1 MKKGFPA
8 LSAFCRVCL
17 CTALTGLIAG
27 CTLTKHIALDSLSD
41 SLAGADK
48 RGRAAKIK
56 RAENSLMP
64 VLTGEEDAVLMGD
77 FFPTVL
83 KLYEIIA
90 AQNPR
95 HQGLSV
101 MTGSLYVMYANA
113 FVQAPAER
121 LDASQYDLQAEEQ
134 KRAKLHYLRGASYA
148 LRALELRYSGLSAAL
163 DEGNLEDTL
172 QFVERFKKSD
182 VPAAYW
188 AGAGRLG
195 AFSADPLDMERLKT
209 LPCTAALLERA
220 AVLDPDYNE
229 GAIWDILTAFYAL
242 APAEFGGNIER
253 AEFTSAESFRAS
265 KGKSPSPYITYA
277 TSFCVPNQDAE
288 GFKENLKKALA
299 FDIESDPANR
309 LALVIAQKKAAWLL
323 AHGDDF
329 FIEWE

>member
-1 MKKGFPA
+1 MKKSFSA
-8 LSAFCRVCL
+8 LSTFCTFCF
-17 CTALTGLIAG
+17 CAALILTFAG
-27 CTLTKHIALDSLSD
+27 CTLTKHIALDTLSD

-48 RGRAAKIK
+48 KGRAAKIK
-56 RAENSLMP
+56 RTENSFMP
-64 VLTGEEDAVLMGD
+64 VLTGEKDDVLMGD
-77 FFPTVL
+77 FFPVVL
-83 KLYEIIA
+83 KLYEIVS

-148 LRALELRYSGLSAAL
+148 LRALELRYPGLSAAL
-163 DEGNLEDTL
+163 ASGNLENTL
-172 QFVERFKKSD
+172 RFVERFKNSD

-188 AGAGRLG
+188 AGAGYLG
-195 AFSADPLDMERLKT
+195 AFSADPLDTERLKT
-209 LPCTAALLERA
+209 LPCTIALLEKA
-220 AVLDPDYNE
+220 AALAPDYNG
-229 GAIWDILTAFYAL
+229 GAVWDALTAFYAL
-242 APAEFGGNIER
+242 APAEFGGDIER

-265 KGKSPSPYITYA
+265 NGKSPSPYITYA
-277 TSFCVPNQDAE
+277 TSFCVPNQDVE
-288 GFKENLKKALA
+288 GFKDNLKKALA

-309 LALVIAQKKAAWLL
+309 LAAVIAQKKAAWLL
-323 AHGDDF
+323 EHGDDF